1 MGYKAPGPKWVHS
14 KYSSHSWLGPLLG
27 TGGWGLGA
35 SDDLPGFFFPPRILY
50 GQDLAGVFLPLEAKA
65 TANLGSGQG
74 L

>member
-14 KYSSHSWLGPLLG
+14 KYPATAGLAPLLG
-27 TGGWGLGA
+27 TGGWELLTTCL
-35 SDDLPGFFFPPRILY
+35 DFFFPPRILY
-50 GQDLAGVFLPLEAKA
+50 GQDLAGVFLPSEAKA